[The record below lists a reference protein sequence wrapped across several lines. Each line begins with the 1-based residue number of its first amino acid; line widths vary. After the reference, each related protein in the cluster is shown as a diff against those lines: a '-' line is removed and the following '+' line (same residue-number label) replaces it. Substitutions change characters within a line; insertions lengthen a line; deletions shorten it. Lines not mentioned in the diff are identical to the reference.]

1 MSDLQVVLSAM
12 SEGIVIQDRDG
23 RVIEVNDAAQSILG
37 LTCDQLL
44 GRTSTDARWRSV
56 REDGSDW
63 PGQDHPSMVALRSA
77 SAQRNQ
83 IMGVDAPGCGRR
95 WIKINASPIF
105 DDGGDKPS
113 RVVASFVDI
122 TEQIHLQR
130 QLAQAAD
137 ELGDLYNNAPCGYHT
152 LDAAGRFTRIN
163 ETELRWLGV
172 TREQALGKLGPTDFF
187 TEEGRRIFQQRFP
200 DVLSG
205 KGVYGLEVDLLGR
218 HGELRRVSVHAS
230 IVKDAEGR
238 FAHTRSVLHDITS
251 LHEARQFLE
260 QVTLDQS
267 TMLNNDLIAMVK
279 VIGRHFVWVN
289 PGMTRIFGYAP
300 HELVNQS
307 TRMLF
312 LNDEDH
318 RSFGKAILADRSK
331 GEYARA
337 QSRMR
342 HKDGRVLW
350 IDVNAALLSTDSGE
364 SLGFMTDITEL
375 KEGEEARIKSVQL
388 ELENQRVK
396 ELLNEREE
404 LLDVLAHEVRQP
416 LNNASAALQS
426 ATSAMEPSRSEQM
439 ASPAARAR
447 QVIHDVQACI
457 DNILSVASLLMAK
470 GPIQREDV
478 DIDMVVNLAIGDMA
492 PGHMGRVLID
502 RRTQTRTASMEI
514 GMMRL
519 ALRNLLSN
527 ALKFSPESSP
537 VVIRLSDCDH
547 PLALLIDV
555 VDAGG
560 GIPAELLPCLFDRED
575 RARQEKSAKRKGLGL
590 YIARRV
596 MELHGG
602 AVQVLRSDATGT
614 TMRLTIAQGGDY

>member
-23 RVIEVNDAAQSILG
+23 RVIEVNDAAQRILG
-37 LTCDQLL
+37 LTCDQLM
-44 GRTSTDARWRSV
+44 GRTSTDSRWRSV
-56 REDGSDW
+56 REDGSEW
-63 PGQDHPSMVALRSA
+63 VGLDHPSMVALRTA
-77 SAQRNQ
+77 CPQRNQ
-83 IMGVDAPGCGRR
+83 IMGVDASDSGRR

-105 DDGGDKPS
+105 DDGGETPS

-122 TEQIHLQR
+122 TEQIRLQS

-172 TREQALGKLGPTDFF
+172 TREEVLGRLGPMDFF

-205 KGVYGLEVDLLGR
+205 QGVSGLEVELQGR
-218 HGELRRVSVHAS
+218 HGELRRVSVYAS
-230 IVKDAEGR
+230 IVKDAGGR
-238 FAHTRSVLHDITS
+238 FMHTRSVLHDITS
-251 LHEARQFLE
+251 LHEARQVLE
-260 QVTLDQS
+260 HVMLDQS
-267 TMLNNDLIAMVK
+267 TMLNNDLIGMAK
-279 VIGRHFVWVN
+279 VIDRHFVWVN

-318 RSFGKAILADRSK
+318 RSFGQAILADRSK

-342 HKDGRVLW
+342 RKDGRVLW
-350 IDVNAALLSTDSGE
+350 IDVNAALLSADSGE
-364 SLGFMTDITEL
+364 SLGFMADITEL
-375 KEGEEARIKSVQL
+375 KEGEEARVKAMWL

-426 ATSAMEPSRSEQM
+426 TTSAMEPSRNEQM

-457 DNILSVASLLMAK
+457 DNTLSVASLLMAK

-478 DIDMVVNLAIGDMA
+478 DIDMVINLAIGDMA
-492 PGHMGRVLID
+492 PRQKGRVLIE
-502 RRTQTRTASMEI
+502 RRTQTRTASMEV
-514 GMMRL
+514 GLMRL

-555 VDAGG
+555 VDAGD
-560 GIPAELLPCLFDRED
+560 GIAAELLPRLFERED
-575 RARQEKSAKRKGLGL
+575 RARQERSTKRKGLGL
-590 YIARRV
+590 YIVRRV

-602 AVQVLRSDATGT
+602 AVQVLHSDAKGT
-614 TMRLTIAQGGDY
+614 TMRLSIAQGGDY

>member
-1 MSDLQVVLSAM
+1 MNDLQVVLSAM

-37 LTCDQLL
+37 LTYEQLL
-44 GRTSTDARWRSV
+44 GRTSMEARWRSV
-56 REDGSDW
+56 REDGADW
-63 PGQDHPSMVALRSA
+63 PGAEHPSMVALRSA
-77 SAQRNQ
+77 RPQRNQ
-83 IMGVDAPGCGRR
+83 IMGVDAPDRGRR

-105 DDGGDKPS
+105 DDGCAQPS
-113 RVVASFVDI
+113 RVVASFVDV
-122 TEQIHLQR
+122 TEQVDLQAR
-130 QLAQAAD
+130 LAQSID

-152 LDAAGRFTRIN
+152 LDSRGRFLRIN
-163 ETELRWLGV
+163 ETELRWLGLS
-172 TREQALGKLGPTDFF
+172 REEVLGRLGPTDFF
-187 TEEGRRIFQQRFP
+187 TDEGRQVFQRHFP
-200 DVLSG
+200 DVLAG
-205 KGVYGLEVDLLGR
+205 RAIEGLEVDLVGR
-218 HGELRRVSVHAS
+218 TGERRRVSVHAS
-230 IVKDAEGR
+230 VVRDADGR
-238 FAHTRSVLHDITS
+238 FLHTRSVLHDITS
-251 LHEARQFLE
+251 LQQARQVLE

-267 TMLNNDLIAMVK
+267 TMLNNDLIGMVK
-279 VIGRHFVWVN
+279 VIDRRFVWVN

-300 HELVNQS
+300 HELVNQP
-307 TRMLF
+307 TRLLF

-318 RSFGKAILADRSK
+318 QSFGRAILADRSK

-342 HKDGRVLW
+342 RKDGRVLW
-350 IDVNAALLSTDSGE
+350 IDVNAALLSEQSGE

-375 KEGEEARIKSVQL
+375 KEGEEARFRAVQL

-396 ELLNEREE
+396 ELLREREE

-426 ATSAMEPSRSEQM
+426 ATGSMEPARSEQM

-457 DNILSVASLLMAK
+457 DNTLSVASLLMAK

-492 PGHMGRVLID
+492 PRQVGRVLME
-502 RRTQTRTASMEI
+502 RRTETRTASLDV
-514 GMMRL
+514 GLMRL

-537 VVIRLSDCDH
+537 VVIRLSDCDQ
-547 PLALLIDV
+547 PLALLVDV

-560 GIPAELLPCLFDRED
+560 GIAPDLWPSLFERDDRT
-575 RARQEKSAKRKGLGL
+575 RPVGGGRRKGLGL
-590 YIARRV
+590 YIVRRV

-602 AVQVLRSDATGT
+602 SVQILRSDATGT
-614 TMRLTIAQGGDY
+614 TMRLLIAQGGDY